1 MTLCDVGSIS
11 IYYERTSVAHDST
24 SGDASYSKFPY
35 PATPPTL
42 LFVHGVGGAVE
53 TWIAMRSFFRKYDCI
68 FIDLPGHGRSTGP
81 PLTVSENATVLS
93 EFIRQLQLSAVTYVG
108 ISYGSSVGLE
118 LALQHCD
125 VMRAFVLMSPRTHFS
140 PSADN
145 LAAVIESIFD
155 GQFVVNGAGASTSA
169 TMIAGMQRGMQS
181 TPAATI
187 TGLFAKYNGYDV
199 RGAVAQI
206 DVPTLIISGTDDG
219 ISNRDDAIFLQHT
232 VPGARLIQLD
242 TGHFIPIE
250 APRDA
255 ARAIKEFV

>member
-1 MTLCDVGSIS
+1 M
-11 IYYERTSVAHDST
+11 
-24 SGDASYSKFPY
+24 
-35 PATPPTL
+35 
-42 LFVHGVGGAVE
+42 
-53 TWIAMRSFFRKYDCI
+53 
-68 FIDLPGHGRSTGP
+68 
-81 PLTVSENATVLS
+81 
-93 EFIRQLQLSAVTYVG
+93 TYVG

-125 VMRAFVLMSPRTHFS
+125 VVRAFVLMSPRTHFS
-140 PSADN
+140 PSADS

-199 RGAVAQI
+199 RCAVAQI
-206 DVPTLIISGTDDG
+206 DVPMLLISGKDDG
-219 ISNRDDAIFLQHT
+219 ISNRDDAIFLQHN

-255 ARAIKEFV
+255 ARAIKEFVSSQQPLLGLNRQSAIHTKYGTIDKRSIIRR